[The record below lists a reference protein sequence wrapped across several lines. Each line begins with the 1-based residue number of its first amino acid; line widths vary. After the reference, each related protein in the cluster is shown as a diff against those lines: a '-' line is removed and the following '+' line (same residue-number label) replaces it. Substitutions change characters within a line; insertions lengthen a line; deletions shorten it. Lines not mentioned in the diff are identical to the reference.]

1 MPRKWCVVEQPCG
14 QPALHILGKLEMR
27 IVSTR
32 GSLDSNPRKDD
43 PQGHTHERRHVICTQ
58 TIGSGFNGCL
68 VLFKKMPSDIK
79 SIELEK
85 LIDIDEDMLEPHRYI
100 WLSMISLI
108 YIELESLASRLNFES
123 SIYFTL

>member
-1 MPRKWCVVEQPCG
+1 M
-14 QPALHILGKLEMR
+14 
-27 IVSTR
+27 
-32 GSLDSNPRKDD
+32 
-43 PQGHTHERRHVICTQ
+43 
-58 TIGSGFNGCL
+58 
-68 VLFKKMPSDIK
+68 LFKKMPSDIK